1 MSTNTTKKYSDLKK
15 IGVVLFVALLIVVAL
30 FATGCST
37 PAASAPDPEASQA
50 SAPEQEPVVE
60 DDGLYAFG
68 ETVTYEDGVSV
79 SVSEPADYVA
89 GELASGPVAGQPTL
103 AFKIVV
109 TNGSEEPF
117 DPSLVLATLA
127 SGGAESAGV
136 FDTENEVGF
145 PPMTKVLPG
154 QTVEWIQAW
163 SVVDAASLTLE
174 LNVGFTHDAAIFTNV
189 Q

>member
-1 MSTNTTKKYSDLKK
+1 MSTNTTKKHSDLKK
-15 IGVVLFVALLIVVAL
+15 IGVVVFVLFLIVVAL

-37 PAASAPDPEASQA
+37 PAA

-68 ETVTYEDGVSV
+68 ETVTYEDGISV
-79 SVSEPADYVA
+79 SVSEPAYYVA
-89 GELASGPVAGQPTL
+89 GELASGPVEGQPTL

-109 TNGSEEPF
+109 TNSSEEPF
-117 DPSLVLATLA
+117 DPSLVFATLT

-145 PPMTKVLPG
+145 PPVTKVLPG
-154 QTVEWIQAW
+154 QTVEWVQAW

>member
-1 MSTNTTKKYSDLKK
+1 MSTNTTKKHSDLKK
-15 IGVVLFVALLIVVAL
+15 IGVVLFVALLVVIAI

-37 PAASAPDPEASQA
+37 PATSAPDPQASQA

-89 GELASGPVAGQPTL
+89 GELSAGTVEGQPTL
-103 AFKIVV
+103 AFKFVV
-109 TNGSEEPF
+109 TNGSDEPF

-154 QTVEWIQAW
+154 QTVEWVQAW

>member
-1 MSTNTTKKYSDLKK
+1 MSTNIEKKHSDLKK
-15 IGVVLFVALLIVVAL
+15 IGIVLFILVLIVVAL

-37 PAASAPDPEASQA
+37 PAASAPDPKASA
-50 SAPEQEPVVE
+50 AAAPEQEPVAE
-60 DDGLYAFG
+60 DDGTYAFG

-79 SVSEPADYVA
+79 SVSEPADYTP
-89 GELASGPVAGQPTL
+89 GELSAGAVAGQPTL
-103 AFKIVV
+103 AFKFVV
-109 TNGSEEPF
+109 TNNSEEPF
-117 DPSLVLATLA
+117 DPSLVLATVA
-127 SGGAESAGV
+127 SGGTEAAGV

-154 QTVEWIQAW
+154 QTIEWVQAW
-163 SVVDAASLTLE
+163 SVADAASLTLE